1 MDIQLVIKAPNQN
14 FADHVVHCNLEWT
27 IGKLKHHLS
36 REYPNRPRTYE
47 QKLIYSGRLLH
58 DHLHL
63 KDILRR
69 DEDQSSV
76 HILHLVCQSDCCPS
90 RSQRNSSSHNRRH
103 RSSGNRNN
111 SNVAAGQSSENSVRR
126 RNVNPAPQANNTF
139 YPQVPTVLTPPPSTL
154 PAFTPD
160 SQVAAQMAA
169 MQQMYAYYFAQ
180 YMQSMNSI
188 SPPGSGGVFPNL
200 MNFQQPPNLN
210 EVPPPPPVN
219 QRNNAQGPLLLEEN
233 EEGMHR
239 DWLEHVFQ
247 CCRFFVLFCIVYF
260 YSSPERLMIVIV
272 GTIVV
277 FLYHEGWFMRRAN
290 PAVPQELN
298 GPPGVP
304 DNVDMH
310 PEFENNEND
319 PYLVNQGFGA
329 NVEVQ
334 DEYELEAAMDGE
346 EPPHAQHEDMVNN
359 NRIFSPLT
367 FLQTFFSSLIPE
379 PPPPVNIN

>member
-1 MDIQLVIKAPNQN
+1 MDIQLVIKAANQK
-14 FADHVVHCNLEWT
+14 FDDHVVHCNLEWT
-27 IGKLKHHLS
+27 IERLKRHLS
-36 REYPNRPRTYE
+36 REYPNRPRACE
-47 QKLIYSGRLLH
+47 QKLIYSGRLLD

-63 KDILRR
+63 KDILRH
-69 DEDQSSV
+69 DDGQPFIY
-76 HILHLVCQSDCCPS
+76 ILHLVCQSDCCAS
-90 RSQRNSSSHNRRH
+90 RSQRTSSGHNRRN
-103 RSSGNRNN
+103 RSSGSRNN
-111 SNVAAGQSSENSVRR
+111 NNVTAGQSSENSLRH
-126 RNVNPAPQANNTF
+126 RNVNPAPQANTF
-139 YPQVPTVLTPPPSTL
+139 YPQVPPVLTPPTTL

-180 YMQSMNSI
+180 YMQSMNLI

-210 EVPPPPPVN
+210 EVPSPPPVN
-219 QRNNAQGPLLLEEN
+219 QRNNAQGPVLMEEN

-239 DWLEHVFQ
+239 DWLEHIFQ

-290 PAVPQELN
+290 PAVLQEL
-298 GPPGVP
+298 PPGVP
-304 DNVDMH
+304 DNIDMP
-310 PEFENNEND
+310 PEFENNGNE
-319 PYLVNQGFGA
+319 PHLVNQGLGA
-329 NVEVQ
+329 NVELEN
-334 DEYELEAAMDGE
+334 EYELEAAMDGD
-346 EPPHAQHEDMVNN
+346 EPPHAQNHDMVNN
-359 NRIFSPLT
+359 NHIFSPLT

>member
-1 MDIQLVIKAPNQN
+1 MSGMDIQLVIKAPNQN
-14 FADHVVHCNLEWT
+14 FDDHVVHCNLEWT
-27 IGKLKHHLS
+27 VGKLKNHLS
-36 REYPNRPRTYE
+36 REYPNRPEVYE

-63 KDILRR
+63 KDILRH
-69 DEDQSSV
+69 DEGQPSI
-76 HILHLVCQSDCCPS
+76 HILHLVCQSDCCTS
-90 RSQRNSSSHNRRH
+90 RAQRPSSSHNRRN
-103 RSSGNRNN
+103 RSSGSRANN
-111 SNVAAGQSSENSVRR
+111 NVASGQSSESSLRH
-126 RNVNPAPQANNTF
+126 RNVNPAPQANTF
-139 YPQVPTVLTPPPSTL
+139 YPQVPTVLTPPSTL

-169 MQQMYAYYFAQ
+169 MQQMYAYYFTQ
-180 YMQSMNSI
+180 YMQSMNSV
-188 SPPGSGGVFPNL
+188 SLPGSGGVFPNL
-200 MNFQQPPNLN
+200 MNFQQPPNHN
-210 EVPPPPPVN
+210 EVPSPPPVN
-219 QRNNAQGPLLLEEN
+219 QRNNAQGPVLLEEN

-239 DWLEHVFQ
+239 DWLEHIFQ

-290 PAVPQELN
+290 PAVPHELHGPQE
-298 GPPGVP
+298 VP
-304 DNVDMH
+304 NNIEP

-319 PYLVNQGFGA
+319 PHLVNQDLSA
-329 NVEVQ
+329 NVEGQ
-334 DEYELEAAMDGE
+334 DEYELEAAMDGD
-346 EPPHAQHEDMVNN
+346 EPPHAQHQDMVNN
-359 NRIFSPLT
+359 NHIFSPLT